1 MVKSTRL
8 SLRHRPA
15 TSWTL
20 LRSLLRTNQG
30 LPTMDNFDM
39 DDLPGSSSGSSSAAA
54 AAAAAAAKRKRQSQS
69 CDACRVRKVKCEPA
83 TEADEAPSSS
93 SSAAGGK
100 KPCKH
105 CIVLG
110 LECTYEYKVSPS
122 CCPLLDPSLRYRRYQ
137 EKLEYSSG
145 RSGCPV
151 DLALTLHLTA
161 PNLQF

>member
-1 MVKSTRL
+1 
-8 SLRHRPA
+8 
-15 TSWTL
+15 
-20 LRSLLRTNQG
+20 
-30 LPTMDNFDM
+30 MDNFDM

-54 AAAAAAAKRKRQSQS
+54 AAAAAVAAAKRKRQSQS

-110 LECTYEYKVSPS
+110 LECTYEYKVSPFLLPAVGPFAPVYEVPREAGVIKRTKRTKRMS
-122 CCPLLDPSLRYRRYQ
+122 C
-137 EKLEYSSG
+137 
-145 RSGCPV
+145 
-151 DLALTLHLTA
+151 
-161 PNLQF
+161 